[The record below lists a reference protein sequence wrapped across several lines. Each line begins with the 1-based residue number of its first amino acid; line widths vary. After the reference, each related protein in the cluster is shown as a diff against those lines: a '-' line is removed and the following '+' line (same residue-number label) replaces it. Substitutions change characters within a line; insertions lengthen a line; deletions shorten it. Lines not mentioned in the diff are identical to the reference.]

1 LENLAIVP
9 VLSFVIGVACM
20 KHIREAL
27 LFLKPMFNSK
37 WFISSAFKCF
47 CFKQMELALLIR
59 LDFDSLLKTIE
70 MFEHLKLSKLLPK
83 SPLTWR

>member
-1 LENLAIVP
+1 MKNLAIVP
-9 VLSFVIGVACM
+9 VLSFVIDVACM

-47 CFKQMELALLIR
+47 CLKQIDFVLLIR

-70 MFEHLKLSKLLPK
+70 MLEHLNLSKLLPK
-83 SPLTWR
+83 SPLTWH